1 MELDEEESE
10 EPARFAKQSALMSK
24 GNPGGDNRVLTVPFL
39 RKYLYYCKTKFS
51 KQQLTQEAFEEISQF
66 YVEVRQAAATGVVD
80 PRFRRVCCA
89 SFGLEQLAKTRYP
102 STCKYSRACRI
113 LGMCEAMFVGSALH

>member
-10 EPARFAKQSALMSK
+10 EPQRFAKQNALMGSAAAD
-24 GNPGGDNRVLTVPFL
+24 GDSRVLTVPFL

-80 PRFRRVCCA
+80 PRFRCA
-89 SFGLEQLAKTRYP
+89 CS
-102 STCKYSRACRI
+102 I
-113 LGMCEAMFVGSALH
+113 LL